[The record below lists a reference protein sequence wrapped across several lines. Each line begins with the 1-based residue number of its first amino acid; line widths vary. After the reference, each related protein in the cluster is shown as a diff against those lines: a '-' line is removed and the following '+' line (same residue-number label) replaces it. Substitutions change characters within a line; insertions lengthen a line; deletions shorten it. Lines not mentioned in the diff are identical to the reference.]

1 MMSRSDRSSIGARGS
16 APPGSTAPT
25 GSTRDAPVV
34 AVAPVAEP
42 LFDPSPGTSP
52 RRVDRGVD
60 PNSGW
65 DTGRPPASHRE
76 SGRTVHLSA
85 PPTARRLTPTMRI
98 WLVIA
103 LVSCAV
109 ICPGV
114 LLLPDT
120 VAPRVLR
127 AVIAVVLLLA
137 CAVAVRTGCRARG
150 RHRTW
155 RLLVAAVDLAIGLAA
170 LAAVFISPTRGPL
183 SDQLHLGY
191 DYLLFLPIV
200 GCALVALLAYPI
212 HAPGA
217 AAERRVL
224 VGHRWWLTTLLDS
237 LIVVGSVNLLA
248 WALFLHRIVDN
259 RVGDTEHFVTALVLC
274 VFSQVLV
281 CTTALLWIFRRP
293 AATTGF
299 VLLSVALTGISASL
313 LLYTAN
319 VAVQHVVLRSGSE
332 IAWLLASWCLLLACL
347 APEHAPARARADV
360 GASPGPGPFT
370 KRWAHILL
378 PLLPLATASLIA
390 LVDVSVGGGLDVV
403 DVVALLALPVLVL
416 ARQMI
421 TLADNV
427 GLLHRLESSEQ
438 RLQQQAYHDP
448 LTGLANRALFADRL
462 HAALAGQRDD
472 GRSFA
477 VIYVDLD
484 DFKRVND
491 TLGHA
496 AGDRLLQVTGSRLT
510 HAVRAGDTVARLG
523 GDEFAILLVPGGD
536 TPATI
541 GSRVLAAVRAP
552 TVLSGVR
559 HSVRASV
566 GLVVA
571 EAWEEPSS
579 ESLLHRADAAM
590 YAAKRAGKGSLT
602 LYDPSLENNPASM
615 SPRVALLRA
624 LRGDPGEGSLRMRY
638 SPVVDVRDGHAV
650 GAKAQLRWC
659 HPEHGDLPAVTLVPT
674 NEQTQLIPLL
684 TAAALARVVADLP
697 RLRASPTTPPPVYL
711 PILAGVPVAA
721 TVLDALR
728 AAMDDGSLRP
738 EEVIADLYGAER
750 GFDIDSCLGPLNDLI
765 ATGIDVGVADFGAAD
780 ANLMIMS
787 ILPITSVTVDH
798 AVSAIWLSPHL
809 NRRHQAIRDH
819 VLRIMNELDE
829 YMILTNPVD
838 ADAAARAVGLGLP
851 RAISTDDRAV
861 PRAVPVATAPP
872 APMSGIRDGP
882 PR

>member
-1 MMSRSDRSSIGARGS
+1 M
-16 APPGSTAPT
+16 T
-25 GSTRDAPVV
+25 
-34 AVAPVAEP
+34 
-42 LFDPSPGTSP
+42 
-52 RRVDRGVD
+52 
-60 PNSGW
+60 
-65 DTGRPPASHRE
+65 PA
-76 SGRTVHLSA
+76 
-85 PPTARRLTPTMRI
+85 MRI

-120 VAPRVLR
+120 VASRVLR

-155 RLLVAAVDLAIGLAA
+155 RLLVAVVDLAIGLAA
-170 LAAVFISPTRGPL
+170 LAAVFISPTAGPL
-183 SDQLHLGY
+183 ADQLHLGY
-191 DYLLFLPIV
+191 GHLLLLPIV
-200 GCALVALLAYPI
+200 GCALVALLAYPM

-224 VGHRWWLTTLLDS
+224 MGHRWWLTTLLDS

-259 RVGDTEHFVTALVLC
+259 GVGDTEHFVVALVLC
-274 VFSQVLV
+274 VFSQLLV
-281 CTTALLWIFRRP
+281 CATALLWIFRRP

-299 VLLSVALTGISASL
+299 ILLSVALTGISASL

-319 VAVQHVVLRSGSE
+319 IAVQHVVLRSGPE

-347 APEHAPARARADV
+347 APERAPAPARADV
-360 GASPGPGPFT
+360 GAPAEPGPFT

-390 LVDVSVGGGLDVV
+390 LVDVSVGSGLNVV

-438 RLQQQAYHDP
+438 RLQRQAYHDP

-496 AGDRLLQVTGSRLT
+496 AGDRLLQVTGRRLT

-536 TPATI
+536 TPAII
-541 GSRVLAAVRAP
+541 GSRVLAVVRAP

-571 EAWEEPSS
+571 EAWEELSS

-590 YAAKRAGKGSLT
+590 YAAKRTGKGSLT

-615 SPRVALLRA
+615 SPRIALLRA

-650 GAKAQLRWC
+650 GTKTQLRWC
-659 HPEHGDLPAVTLVPT
+659 HPEHGDLPAITLVPT

-738 EEVIADLYGAER
+738 GEVIADLYGAER
-750 GFDIDSCLGPLNDLI
+750 GFDIGSCLGPLNDLI
-765 ATGIDVGVADFGAAD
+765 ATGIEVGVADFGAAD

-798 AVSAIWLSPHL
+798 AVSAIWLSPSL
-809 NRRHQAIRDH
+809 GRRHQAIRDH

-829 YMILTNPVD
+829 YMILTDPVD

-861 PRAVPVATAPP
+861 PVATPPPGPPAPP